1 MLHCGNVRRLG
12 QKTLTQRS
20 YQKARAA
27 ELNAARARRAAQMQ
41 SIDDEI
47 PDLSGPVSLGTYK
60 FTRRGRSKKYET
72 HRLSELQE
80 TQEKE
85 GENKVTEPAS
95 TSSAHPTFNPTP
107 TSLSSFQ
114 LPESLA
120 HQEEGELNDS
130 ILNRSDNP
138 STDRRGF
145 HELGSPHYDE
155 LEPSHHPG
163 KVPNPIRSIYTDQR
177 SSQPSGQADSS
188 FPLARDHRS
197 SQDSNA
203 LLHPGT
209 LSLQTSGQ
217 VLPSVPLENHS
228 SNQHFSTTIN
238 PSRQSSQQAPG
249 QADSSFPLQDL
260 SSNQN
265 FNASI
270 NTNLRSPQASR
281 QAYPRGQLLKS
292 LNALIEKTD
301 RRSSK
306 VSRQAKSPFP
316 PQVFRRQTL
325 EPSSQAHRPASPKDC
340 SPPQSLPLS
349 DTLRTASF
357 DLETDQ
363 WVPDSPEANMSART
377 PTNKST
383 RGGHSGQQS
392 SRQSSSRMSHPS
404 QDRNPNAIVTTTK
417 TGRPYTN
424 PYMPIDPPPSA
435 ARQIAMNSPSGQ
447 FNTENDD
454 PRIVEHQRRLQYI
467 DQEQARYR
475 ALEEEYAQIEESF
488 DDPFQ
493 DQPTHIQH
501 HGRNQPSNF
510 AEHAAQQAVY
520 EQFPGYGHH
529 PTFAAYASDPSGSS
543 LLSNAQQV
551 THAPST
557 GMSPYRGQ
565 HSAYQQQLATN
576 PRASVRLPA
585 VRGTIHQQRTTLQ
598 EPELENLSL
607 EDRTGK
613 SSQDQRHRHAQ
624 GGIPPASTRASHA
637 VPIRDPAAYTGS
649 GLTTRRNQEALR
661 QNLDTVVASSQGPT
675 RSARTVMND
684 PHRDRQP
691 SVRSSSAVTDTTVTG
706 STLRAQAP
714 SYESATAQRSVT
726 TDPAFM
732 EPRHGTSRRQWRAVP
747 GEIES
752 LQSQHHAS
760 NTLNNP
766 ERAATDTEIMDL
778 QKTFRA
784 PTVAPDFGHDAAAYT
799 KNAGLPAAA
808 IGAGNKFMNE
818 IATKP
823 PPKQTP
829 EQRLDD
835 AATWFR
841 TDPRDLS
848 YAAAILPRETMNRM
862 NPEQFPL
869 EDAPPHTVGQLAD
882 DSQDDD
888 PNDRARQ
895 AATPRPIG
903 HGRPAGFTTPTSSH
917 GPRRAATQAP
927 FSTLAGVSSVNDTEG
942 MARSGRQFLDE
953 DARAIEAM
961 FGGVY
966 GNLMAG
972 KNGPYDYMNHYA
984 PPPAYA
990 IDHDAK
996 NNDTLFDPQWFATA
1010 PPARVGRD
1018 PRREQGEYEDPTQ
1031 GSAGRRGDVGRRES
1045 GGRGGGE
1052 VRTWGRI

>member
-1 MLHCGNVRRLG
+1 
-12 QKTLTQRS
+12 
-20 YQKARAA
+20 
-27 ELNAARARRAAQMQ
+27 MQ

-47 PDLSGPVSLGTYK
+47 PDLSGPVSLGTYQ
-60 FTRRGRSKKYET
+60 FTWHGGRGKKYET
-72 HRLSELQE
+72 HGLSELLE

-85 GENKVTEPAS
+85 SENKVTEPAS

-107 TSLSSFQ
+107 TILSSLQ
-114 LPESLA
+114 LPKSLA
-120 HQEEGELNDS
+120 HPEEAELNDR
-130 ILNRSDNP
+130 ILDRLDKP
-138 STDRRGF
+138 SPDRRGF

-155 LEPSHHPG
+155 IEPSHHPG
-163 KVPNPIRSIYTDQR
+163 KVPNPIRSIYTDRQSFQP
-177 SSQPSGQADSS
+177 SSQANYS
-188 FPLARDHRS
+188 FPLAQDHRS

-203 LLHPGT
+203 LLNPST
-209 LSLQTSGQ
+209 LSFQTSGQ
-217 VLPSVPLENHS
+217 VFHSVPNENHR
-228 SNQHFSTTIN
+228 SNQHFSATVN

-249 QADSSFPLQDL
+249 KADSSFPLQDL
-260 SSNQN
+260 CPNQN

-270 NTNLRSPQASR
+270 NTNLRSPPASR
-281 QAYPRGQLLKS
+281 QAYPSFPQPDRQLDTSQKRGQLLKS
-292 LNALIEKTD
+292 LNALIQKSD
-301 RRSSK
+301 KRSLK
-306 VSRQAKSPFP
+306 ASRQAKSPSP
-316 PQVFRRQTL
+316 PRVFRRQTL
-325 EPSSQAHRPASPKDC
+325 APYLESESKVDDWPAAHRQSSQESSQAHRPASPKDY
-340 SPPQSLPLS
+340 SSPQSFPFS
-349 DTLRTASF
+349 DTLLTASL
-357 DLETDQ
+357 DLETDE
-363 WVPDSPEANMSART
+363 WIPDSPEANMSAQT
-377 PTNKST
+377 PANKST
-383 RGGHSGQQS
+383 GGGHSGEQL
-392 SRQSSSRMSHPS
+392 SRQSSSRMSRPS
-404 QDRNPNAIVTTTK
+404 QGDNIHAIFTTTK

-424 PYMPIDPPPSA
+424 PYMPIDPPLST
-435 ARQIAMNSPSGQ
+435 ARQIAINSPSGQ

-454 PRIVEHQRRLQYI
+454 PHIVERQRRLQCI
-467 DQEQARYR
+467 DQELARYR
-475 ALEEEYAQIEESF
+475 ALEEEYAQIEESL

-510 AEHAAQQAVY
+510 AEHAAQQAAY
-520 EQFPGYGHH
+520 GQFPGHGHH

-557 GMSPYRGQ
+557 GMSPYRG
-565 HSAYQQQLATN
+565 YQQQLATN

-585 VRGTIHQQRTTLQ
+585 VKGTIHQERTILQ
-598 EPELENLSL
+598 EPKLEKLSL

-613 SSQDQRHRHAQ
+613 NSQDLRHRHAQ
-624 GGIPPASTRASHA
+624 GGIQPASTRASHA

-661 QNLDTVVASSQGPT
+661 QNLDTAVASSQGPT
-675 RSARTVMND
+675 GSARTVMND
-684 PHRDRQP
+684 PHLDRQP
-691 SVRSSSAVTDTTVTG
+691 PGRSSSAVTDTTVTG

-726 TDPAFM
+726 TNPAFM
-732 EPRHGTSRRQWRAVP
+732 EPRHGTSRQGRAVP

-752 LQSQHHAS
+752 LQSRYQAS
-760 NTLNNP
+760 NTLNDP
-766 ERAATDTEIMDL
+766 ERTATVAELMEL

-784 PTVAPDFGHDAAAYT
+784 PPVAPGFGQDAAAYT
-799 KNAGLPAAA
+799 KNAGLPVAA
-808 IGAGNKFMNE
+808 IGAGNAFMNE
-818 IATKP
+818 IARKP
-823 PPKQTP
+823 PPKQAP
-829 EQRLDD
+829 KQRLDD

-869 EDAPPHTVGQLAD
+869 EDVAPHTVGQLAD

-888 PNDRARQ
+888 PDDRARQ

-917 GPRRAATQAP
+917 GPRQAAPQAP
-927 FSTLAGVSSVNDTEG
+927 FSTLADVSSVNDTEG
-942 MARSGRQFLDE
+942 MARSGRKFLHE
-953 DARAIEAM
+953 DARTVEAM

-966 GNLMAG
+966 SNLMAG
-972 KNGPYDYMNHYA
+972 MNGPYDYLNHYA

-990 IDHDAK
+990 IDHDPK
-996 NNDTLFDPQWFATA
+996 NNHTLFDPQWFATA

-1031 GSAGRRGDVGRRES
+1031 GSAGRRGEVRRRES
-1045 GGRGGGE
+1045 GGRGGGG
-1052 VRTWGRI
+1052 VRAWGRI